1 MMVMP
6 VPTVPVMAMMPAM
19 PMMPVVVMPVHLGG
33 GLPGIILYRA
43 GGARIDQR
51 YRTRALNRSGGDE
64 ECASR
69 HQAQNFRSVHFH
81 LPRLTDIAPAP
92 HLGPTRRDVN
102 RFMAKDVN
110 AD

>member
-51 YRTRALNRSGGDE
+51 YRTRTLNRIGRDE

-69 HQAQNFRSVHFH
+69 HQAQNFRSVHG
-81 LPRLTDIAPAP
+81 LSPRHFRISRPRRAADLFDFP
-92 HLGPTRRDVN
+92 RRDAAN
-102 RFMAKDVN
+102 T
-110 AD
+110 